1 MVERRKSI
9 SDRRRA
15 FRSPFTERRK
25 RNAIEVF
32 RYEINKLCIVGSI
45 KKRLIEA
52 FSEFV
57 RALKTSPR
65 NLKPE
70 EIIKYLELLP
80 NNKQSAA
87 ATALEF
93 LYIELYGFSE
103 YDETFRGFIELT
115 IIKPKYNKYI
125 ISLTDMLK
133 LKNYSNNT
141 LKDYKNYII
150 AILNYYEKEPE
161 TITPEDIKNYILLQ
175 KEIKPS
181 FSASAQNGITSA
193 YKFFARFVLKTK
205 FNLEDI
211 PYPKKPKKLPKVM
224 NVTDVKKFLDTAAVM
239 NIKYHAIFLIVYA
252 TGLRVSE
259 VVRIRLEQI
268 DIERGTLLVLNGK
281 GKKDRYTIF
290 SPKVMN
296 AIKQYMTEYKPN
308 SWLFYS
314 GKTLNKHLTKESVEK
329 MFTKYKQISGINP
342 IATTHSLRHSFAT
355 HLLESGTDIRYIQ
368 ELLGHKDIKT
378 TEIYLHVSNKEI
390 SKIIS
395 PADKFL

>member
-1 MVERRKSI
+1 MFERRKSVP
-9 SDRRRA
+9 DRRRN
-15 FRSPFTERRK
+15 FRTPFTERRK
-25 RNAIEVF
+25 RNAVEVF
-32 RYEINKLCIVGSI
+32 RYEINKLCIASSI
-45 KKRLIEA
+45 KKRMTEA
-52 FSEFV
+52 FSDFV
-57 RALKTSPR
+57 KDLKETPR
-65 NLKPE
+65 NLNPD
-70 EIIKYLELLP
+70 EITAYLKSLP
-80 NNKQSAA
+80 DNKQSAA
-87 ATALEF
+87 AAALEF
-93 LYIELYGFSE
+93 LYIELYGFNQ
-103 YDETFRGFIELT
+103 YDQIFYGFIELT
-115 IIKPKYNKYI
+115 IVNPKYNKYVTA
-125 ISLTDMLK
+125 LTDALK

-150 AILNYYEKEPE
+150 SILNYYDKEPE
-161 TITPEDIKNYILLQ
+161 TITSEDIKSYILLQ

-181 FSASAQNGITSA
+181 FSASAQSGITSA
-193 YKFFARFVLKTK
+193 YKFFARFVLKIE

-224 NVTDVKKFLDTAAVM
+224 NVADVKKFLDTAADM

-252 TGLRVSE
+252 AGLRVSE

-290 SPKVMN
+290 SQKIMN
-296 AIKQYMTEYKPN
+296 AIKQYIAEYKPE

-314 GKTLNKHLTKESVEK
+314 GKALNQHLTKESVEK
-329 MFTKYKQISGINP
+329 MFAKYKHLSGVNP
-342 IATTHSLRHSFAT
+342 LATTHSLRHSFAT

-395 PADKFL
+395 PADRFL

>member
-1 MVERRKSI
+1 MSERRKSVP
-9 SDRRRA
+9 DRRRN

-25 RNAIEVF
+25 RNAIDVF
-32 RYEINKLCIVGSI
+32 RYEINKLCITSSI
-45 KKRLIEA
+45 KKRMCEA
-52 FSEFV
+52 FSDFV
-57 RALKTSPR
+57 RGLKTSPR

-70 EIIKYLELLP
+70 EIIKNLESLP
-80 NNKQSAA
+80 KNKQSAS

-103 YDETFRGFIELT
+103 YDEIFREFIELT
-115 IIKPKYNKYI
+115 IINPKYNKYVTG
-125 ISLTDMLK
+125 LTDMLK
-133 LKNYSNNT
+133 LKNYSHNT

-150 AILNYYEKEPE
+150 AILNYYDKEPE

-181 FSASAQNGITSA
+181 FSASAQSGITSA
-193 YKFFARFVLKTK
+193 YKFFARSVLKTE
-205 FNLEDI
+205 FNLSDI

-224 NVTDVKKFLDTAAVM
+224 NVTDVKKFLDTAASM

-259 VVRIRLEQI
+259 VVRICREQI

-281 GKKDRYTIF
+281 AKKDRYTIF

-296 AIKQYMTEYKPN
+296 AIKQYITEYKPD

-314 GKTLNKHLTKESVEK
+314 GKNT
-329 MFTKYKQISGINP
+329 
-342 IATTHSLRHSFAT
+342 
-355 HLLESGTDIRYIQ
+355 
-368 ELLGHKDIKT
+368 
-378 TEIYLHVSNKEI
+378 
-390 SKIIS
+390 
-395 PADKFL
+395 